1 MQSHGRIDLPLNQLT
16 LMRKVMEN
24 ILIDL
29 AFGEDPRTIG
39 TPVINQTIT
48 IAELGERLNC
58 CVPRDHI
65 PLRSYALFEA
75 RSILRAVFD
84 A

>member
-1 MQSHGRIDLPLNQLT
+1 MQHLRDESFIKARDFRTHQAGHYVVGTFIGLP
-16 LMRKVMEN
+16 MAGPEAYM
-24 ILIDL
+24 
-29 AFGEDPRTIG
+29 
-39 TPVINQTIT
+39 
-48 IAELGERLNC
+48 C